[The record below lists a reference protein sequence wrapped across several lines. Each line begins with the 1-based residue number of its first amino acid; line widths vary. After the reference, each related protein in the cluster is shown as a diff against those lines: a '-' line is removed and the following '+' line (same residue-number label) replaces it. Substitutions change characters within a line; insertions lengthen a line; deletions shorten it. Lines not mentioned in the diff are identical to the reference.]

1 MRLNVHSLDKEKC
14 VQNIKKIFKKMTW
27 SVKHTVCIKIIKL
40 DIFILHLKKNP
51 TNLYIIFRKY
61 IKIKYEQFR
70 WHYVNS
76 PLSIEFVRELQNSIM
91 RRLTKLP
98 RTRKPQ
104 CSILDVNVKKNRF
117 DEKLQLTMFKPQKS
131 CCF

>member
-1 MRLNVHSLDKEKC
+1 MRSKYK
-14 VQNIKKIFKKMTW
+14 KKIFKKMTW

-98 RTRKPQ
+98 RTRKP
-104 CSILDVNVKKNRF
+104 
-117 DEKLQLTMFKPQKS
+117 
-131 CCF
+131 